1 MNIVR
6 RSESTAPAAFEAWDP
21 FRMMRDMTRWDPF
34 RAMTALE
41 ARSGN
46 YLPDVDVK
54 ETPEAYVFHAD
65 LPGFKEENVEIAVD
79 GNRITFSGKREE
91 ERKSEKDKYYMT
103 ERSWGSFTRSFTLP
117 AGVDTTKAHAELKN
131 GVLSVSVPRAA
142 GTTPKKIPIA
152 K

>member
-6 RSESTAPAAFEAWDP
+6 RSGVGGPAVETWDP
-21 FRMMRDMTRWDPF
+21 FRMLRDMALSDPF
-34 RAMTALE
+34 RAMAKLE
-41 ARSGN
+41 ASGG

-65 LPGFKEENVEIAVD
+65 LPGFDEKNVEVSMD

-91 ERKSEKDKYYMT
+91 EKKSEKDRYYVT
-103 ERSWGSFTRSFTLP
+103 ERSWGSFARTFTLP
-117 AGVDTTKAHAELKN
+117 EGADAQKAHAELKN
-131 GVLSVSVPRAA
+131 GVLTVSVPRAA
-142 GTTPKKIPIA
+142 GSAPKKIPIA